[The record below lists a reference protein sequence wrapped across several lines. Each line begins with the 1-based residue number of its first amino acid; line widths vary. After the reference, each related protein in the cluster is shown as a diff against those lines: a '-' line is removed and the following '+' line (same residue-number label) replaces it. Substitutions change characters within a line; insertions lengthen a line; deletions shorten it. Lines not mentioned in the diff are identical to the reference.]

1 MHIDYAAHAPQLL
14 SDYVHKMVPEMR
26 IPPLIRTLEV
36 DQRVS
41 GIEGFHCIYVNSYNG
56 IHTYIYTKVAS
67 SAVYLIIARLKISL

>member
-1 MHIDYAAHAPQLL
+1 
-14 SDYVHKMVPEMR
+14 MVSEMR
-26 IPPLIRTLEV
+26 ILPLIRTLEV

-56 IHTYIYTKVAS
+56 IHTYVAS